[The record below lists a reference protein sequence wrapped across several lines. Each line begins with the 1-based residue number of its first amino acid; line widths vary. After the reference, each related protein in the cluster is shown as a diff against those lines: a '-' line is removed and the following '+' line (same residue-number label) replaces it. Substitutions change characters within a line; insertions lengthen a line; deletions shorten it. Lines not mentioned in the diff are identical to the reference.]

1 MVIPPERPSVLPAAA
16 VFDWDGT
23 LADSLS
29 AILRAERA
37 VMRDLG
43 LDLPVELLRT
53 TYTPDW
59 RAKYRSLGIP
69 EERWPEAARNWSE
82 RMLTAR
88 PRAFPWARRALR
100 LLRRRG
106 VRLALV
112 TASGRS
118 IVEPNLVR
126 FNLGGVF
133 EDIVCAD
140 DVTHSKPHPEGLE
153 RVLVRMGVA
162 PGDAVYVGDT
172 VIDLAMARAAGV
184 PFVPI
189 GGTVPDPLFHAEEA
203 IPVWPSVAAWAEDLL
218 AQDSRHASPGRPASA
233 RRRGRD

>member
-1 MVIPPERPSVLPAAA
+1 VIPSERPFALPAAA

-23 LADSLS
+23 LADSLA

-43 LDLPVELLRT
+43 VDLPAELLRT

-82 RMLTAR
+82 RMLAAR

-100 LLRRRG
+100 SLRRRG
-106 VRLALV
+106 VLLALV

-126 FNLGGVF
+126 LNLGGAF

-140 DVTHSKPHPEGLE
+140 DVTHTKPHPEGLE
-153 RVLVRMGVA
+153 RALTSMRVL

-172 VIDLAMARAAGV
+172 IIDLAMARAAGV

-189 GGTVPDPLFHAEEA
+189 GGTIPDHLFHAEEA
-203 IPVWPSVAAWAEDLL
+203 SPVWPSVAAWAEDLL
-218 AQDSRHASPGRPASA
+218 AEDSRPASPGRLASA